1 MAEEKTYNIPLR
13 KEFQKAPK
21 YKRAKKAITALKDFL
36 KRHLKS
42 DDIKIG
48 KHLNE
53 KIWKDGIKNPPHHV
67 KVTAKKDENV
77 IHAELTGYSFE
88 DEKDSKKEKKVIKK
102 EKKPVEEKKEEPKP
116 VVKEPE
122 KKEETTDSKTES

>member
-1 MAEEKTYNIPLR
+1 MSEEKTYSIPLR